1 MGRATSA
8 SAVLMFLG
16 LSGVVS
22 SSANAQATEKQR
34 MQLSQ
39 PDSTRVIAI
48 TTNDGSTF
56 VGRIVAVRADPVQ
69 SASRLSQVVYVS

>member
-1 MGRATSA
+1 
-8 SAVLMFLG
+8 MFLG